1 MSNEAETSAAGSS
14 ATPAASAETS
24 GERAARTLFSK
35 RLSRDGGPRALGR
48 DESPQAFI
56 DLRDDGLAAFRKGDY
71 AVAAGYL
78 SQALSLRPEAPAVLR
93 GLAESLLRLQRYDD
107 AYALTDESLRQRD
120 DIRLR
125 AIRVGAGRAI
135 WRDALEAGD
144 RTRFM
149 GMVEALG
156 EELTDGAHGAPFRLL
171 LGAIGESR
179 PDIQSALAQL
189 TARARFKAAPEDE
202 QSVAA
207 AIGAV
212 YDQVARDA
220 RLLFE
225 IAPRAAAF
233 LLDVAISVEP
243 DAARLRAERL
253 VFGLARGEVDNADH
267 MLDYALAPGGYGE
280 DLGALSRLYRVA
292 AAFGGPEP
300 VTRALRAL
308 KARMLAVLSAE
319 AAQTA
324 PETIAETTAETMAET
339 IAETLATAGAI
350 ALDFADLATAR
361 IALERLTALGAAGSA
376 SAAAAEARLSDQIAV
391 AALTAGDAADAFSA
405 AAADFWVDTLKAE
418 DPLAASLRATP
429 TDRMTVIVP
438 WGFLTE
444 ETGAA
449 DTRRQ
454 LLFAALRALSVAGRS
469 YELRLFPWSLRALER
484 LPNGRPALAPDA
496 RRGAEAS
503 GLIVYGQGP
512 LPGAGAIDRFGLD
525 GWSEAARSL
534 PFAEGRSNEIL
545 AAFEGLRRRILG
557 QSARRRSRGLRA
569 PIAFLL
575 QSPFDPRLTLARA
588 TMPELLSDTARWAAR
603 HDRPLVIWRPASC
616 RHLGVDEAL
625 AALPLSDRARV
636 EPAPEGPG
644 ALARAAEAMAGVV
657 TVNAPQSIEAL
668 LVLCPLILGGVADF
682 HHGAR
687 LLESAAELPDA
698 LDHIDAPLDVMATAR
713 FFYDYLSGPAVP
725 LDNPQAVTKRLSALL
740 AGGAPSQP

>member
-1 MSNEAETSAAGSS
+1 MSNEAETSAAGSAAS
-14 ATPAASAETS
+14 PAAPAETA

-71 AVAAGYL
+71 EVAAAYL

-93 GLAESLLRLQRYDD
+93 GLAESLLRLRRYDD

-120 DIRLR
+120 DARLR
-125 AIRVGAGRAI
+125 ATRVGAGRAI
-135 WRDALEAGD
+135 WREALEAGD

-149 GMVEALG
+149 GMVAALG
-156 EELTDGAHGAPFRLL
+156 AELTDGAHGAPFRLL
-171 LGAIGESR
+171 LGAIDENR

-202 QSVAA
+202 QSIAA

-243 DAARLRAERL
+243 DAATLRAERL
-253 VFGLARGEVDNADH
+253 VFGLARGEVENADH

-280 DLGALSRLYRVA
+280 DLSALSRLYRVA

-324 PETIAETTAETMAET
+324 PETR
-339 IAETLATAGAI
+339 AETLSTAGAI

-361 IALERLTALGAAGSA
+361 IALERLAALSAAGSA
-376 SAAAAEARLSDQIAV
+376 SAAAAEARLSDQIAM
-391 AALTAGDAADAFSA
+391 AALTAGDAAEAFSA
-405 AAADFWVDTLKAE
+405 AAADFWTETLEAE
-418 DPLAASLRATP
+418 DPLAASLQATP
-429 TDRMTVIVP
+429 KDRMTVIAP
-438 WGFLTE
+438 WGLLTE
-444 ETGAA
+444 ETAAA

-454 LLFAALRALSVAGRS
+454 LFFAALRALSVAGRP

-484 LPNGRPALAPDA
+484 LPNGRPALAPGA
-496 RRGAEAS
+496 RRGAEAN

-512 LPGAGAIDRFGLD
+512 LPGAGVIDRFGLD

-557 QSARRRSRGLRA
+557 QTPRRHSRGLRA

-603 HDRPLVIWRPASC
+603 HERPLVIWRPASC

-625 AALPLSDRARV
+625 AALPLSDRLRV

-698 LDHIDAPLDVMATAR
+698 LDQIDAPLDVMATAR

-725 LDNPQAVTKRLSALL
+725 LDSPQAVTERLSQLL